1 MIAHGHLRLR
11 ILCSSG
17 KSLALAYLC
26 RSACMTWPDLSL
38 ACSICE
44 HILQAYDRRTYRRF
58 FGGLYLHLGKVEQDW
73 NFPYGPKRHINSP
86 TLQPGHDGP
95 LALAGIC

>member
-1 MIAHGHLRLR
+1 MVGEGF
-11 ILCSSG
+11 LCLESDFRPP
-17 KSLALAYLC
+17 KHYHV
-26 RSACMTWPDLSL
+26 WPDLSL
-38 ACSICE
+38 ACRICE
-44 HILQAYDRRTYRRF
+44 HILQAHDRRTYRRF